1 MKMSAETS
9 LNAAGASAGEKQNAA
24 LGSSQLL
31 GHCTKS
37 TERLALSSDIQS
49 LVCFLGLFLN
59 ED

>member
-1 MKMSAETS
+1 MTMSAETS
-9 LNAAGASAGEKQNAA
+9 LNAADASTGEKQNAA

-37 TERLALSSDIQS
+37 TELLLLSSDIQS
-49 LVCFLGLFLN
+49 LAWFFFN